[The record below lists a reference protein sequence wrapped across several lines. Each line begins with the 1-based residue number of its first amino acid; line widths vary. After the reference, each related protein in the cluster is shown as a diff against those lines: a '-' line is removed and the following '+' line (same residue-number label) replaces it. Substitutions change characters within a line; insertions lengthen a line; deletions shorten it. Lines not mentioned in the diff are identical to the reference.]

1 MRTQFQNL
9 DEMIES
15 LRTRGVREVVLSG
28 RVATITRPKGEQL
41 TFRGRL
47 VATAD
52 LGAGQVAEYVE
63 QIDPHVTQTEAPEL
77 DASRETATDLQ
88 RAQLALS
95 RQLRAY
101 RDEYQDVMD
110 AARSQLTEAFGR
122 AGIAVVEGEG

>member
-15 LRTRGVREVVLSG
+15 LRARGVREVVLSG
-28 RVATITRPKGEQL
+28 RVATTTRPKGEQL

-63 QIDPHVTQTEAPEL
+63 QVDPHVTQPKAPEL
-77 DASRETATDLQ
+77 DASLETATDLQ
-88 RAQLALS
+88 RAQLALA

-110 AARSQLTEAFGR
+110 AARARLTEAFGQ
-122 AGIAVVEGEG
+122 AGIAVLEGEG